1 MRDIKKKRL
10 RWIRG
15 EKGLGRA
22 YLFLKKSTYPS
33 KREDRPT
40 ILLKYGEKTF
50 SVLFLYRPGNMEGAS
65 NITRVRI
72 PLKRNIPSA
81 PAVDEG
87 GLDVAEGGLDVGEG
101 GVDVGEGRLDVG
113 EGGLD
118 VGEGGIDVGE
128 GGLDVVEGGLDV
140 GEGGLDV
147 GEGGLDVSEGGI
159 DVGEG
164 GLDVR
169 ANETASTP
177 SPSTTPGTIPCS
189 FRVEVSMMATE
200 LLAEAGDTSQRPDKN
215 NGREVPGK

>member
-1 MRDIKKKRL
+1 MIYKKKRL

-101 GVDVGEGRLDVG
+101 RL
-113 EGGLD
+113 
-118 VGEGGIDVGE
+118 
-128 GGLDVVEGGLDV
+128 
-140 GEGGLDV
+140 
-147 GEGGLDVSEGGI
+147 